1 MAYCGGV
8 FSPQCVQMAFF
19 KDIGNTSLSAFSKK
33 SSHVF
38 LQCDFFFGPFC
49 SFTSL
54 LLSAI
59 YFILFYILD
68 LHQWNSAYIKAT
80 IKADMPVC
88 EGCLL
93 LDPSPVNGQRRRCRS
108 QVRSQRQKLPFF
120 KASIKLT
127 DSAYLPLREK
137 WTEASRHSVT

>member
-1 MAYCGGV
+1 MCSCSV
-8 FSPQCVQMAFF
+8 
-19 KDIGNTSLSAFSKK
+19 TSFLVLSAA
-33 SSHVF
+33 SHHF
-38 LQCDFFFGPFC
+38 YSQPFF
-49 SFTSL
+49 
-54 LLSAI
+54 
-59 YFILFYILD
+59 LFYILD